1 MISQPNRHTRVSA
14 RAAGAKERVVVVSED
29 PGFWL
34 GLRRERPELEGSWV
48 LAQSARECLV
58 AVEGPHVK
66 LVVLDGALHDKPA
79 LQLLRLIKQI
89 RPQLQIVFASQ
100 KPDDEW
106 ERGAREAG
114 VLFYGDRTQ
123 LGDMARVIRQS
134 IPESTRS
141 HPQRRSLSPE
151 VSTKYTQPGPVR
163 YGAAAAARPIEP
175 AGAEH
180 RDLMSDGGGVRMEQQ
195 VKKKTKTKGNVE
207 IRVDECKGCA
217 YCVEV
222 CPQGVLK
229 LSEGLNRKGYH
240 PTEYAGEG
248 CTACG
253 ICFYTCPEPGAI
265 RITKLD
271 AES

>member
-1 MISQPNRHTRVSA
+1 MISQPNRHIRVSA
-14 RAAGAKERVVVVSED
+14 RTPDSRERVVVVSED

-34 GLRRERPELEGSWV
+34 GLRRERPELEGVWV
-48 LAQSARECLV
+48 LAHSARECLV

-79 LQLLRLIKQI
+79 IQLLRLIRQI
-89 RPQLQIVFASQ
+89 RPQLPIVFASQ
-100 KPDDEW
+100 KSDDEW

-114 VLFYGDRTQ
+114 VLYYGDRAH

-141 HPQRRSLSPE
+141 HPKRRSLSSE
-151 VSTKYTQPGPVR
+151 ASTQCRQPDPVDF
-163 YGAAAAARPIEP
+163 GATAAARSVEP
-175 AGAEH
+175 TGDEDI
-180 RDLMSDGGGVRMEQQ
+180 DLMADGGGVRMEQK
-195 VKKKTKTKGNVE
+195 VKKTKTKGTVE
-207 IRVDECKGCA
+207 IRVDECKGCG
-217 YCVEV
+217 YCIEV

-240 PTEYAGEG
+240 PSEYAGEG

-265 RITKLD
+265 KISKL
-271 AES
+271 ESDS